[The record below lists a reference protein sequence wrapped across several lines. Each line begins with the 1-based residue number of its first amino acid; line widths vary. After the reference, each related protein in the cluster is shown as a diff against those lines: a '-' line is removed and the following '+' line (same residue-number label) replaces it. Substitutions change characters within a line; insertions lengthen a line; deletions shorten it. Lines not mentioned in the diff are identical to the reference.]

1 MNGKQLEAAEVD
13 PSLLAYSVVLNKDP
27 DEYQSYTPQHKIGTS
42 MNKGAGS
49 LIKYYKTGQE
59 EDGYKGYSTNYQDLN
74 VDVYKQELWR
84 IVKDILT
91 LQGYDIQKLE
101 DQIFVG
107 EAGDDIV
114 YDTNLRLTES
124 QQTKHKRSQSNVQ
137 RNESLAKYL
146 LSIQILSYVRS

>member
-1 MNGKQLEAAEVD
+1 
-13 PSLLAYSVVLNKDP
+13 
-27 DEYQSYTPQHKIGTS
+27 

-49 LIKYYKTGQE
+49 LIKYYKTGLE
-59 EDGYKGYSTNYQDLN
+59 EEGYSTNYQDLN
-74 VDVYKQELWR
+74 VDVYKELWR

-107 EAGDDIV
+107 EVGDDII

-124 QQTKHKRSQSNVQ
+124 QQTIECSTK
-137 RNESLAKYL
+137 
-146 LSIQILSYVRS
+146 